1 MERRYKISG
10 MTCAACAAGIQKTV
24 SKMKG
29 VRRAEVSLM
38 GESMV
43 AEFDESAIDSARIV
57 AAVEALGYGAK
68 EEGQEPELDA
78 GRRTQEGTDRVS
90 EASRLKRR
98 FLLFR

>member
-68 EEGQEPELDA
+68 EEGQEFMLFL
-78 GRRTQEGTDRVS
+78 RH
-90 EASRLKRR
+90 KRWQISTKSI
-98 FLLFR
+98 FI